1 MIKTM
6 ALLCCLLFF
15 SFSAFSQWQR
25 ITGQIQN
32 SVSCFTSMGTK
43 LFAGTA
49 DGRLYLSTNYG
60 VDWDS
65 INTGRDSLNFNALAA
80 VGANLV
86 AGAITN
92 VSTPGWSGRGEQVFV
107 SPDDGKHWNT
117 VWGMN
122 GLKWSGFYCFYAV
135 DSFLL
140 AGSGGIQY
148 SKDTGKYW
156 KDIGNPYYSGGGP
169 RSILV
174 IDSTWFAGDYAMY
187 GMSRSTDS
195 GRNWTLL
202 SGEND
207 TVSPGFTSSLAAIGE
222 VLFAGTIAPALG
234 CAPWQCG
241 VFRSLDYGNHW
252 TVVNNGLTD
261 ANVNCLFSKSTL
273 LFAGAA
279 RNAVFVS
286 ADSGTHWKPFNE
298 GFVVPDTGIYDLLSI
313 ADYLFAITTTGQL
326 YRRPLA
332 QARASMPQSNL
343 SYQNS
348 LHIISRSPSSRQVTV
363 EYFLPSNAQTSLK
376 VFNTRGKCISAS
388 DVQRR
393 PAGLQ
398 RHLLSIDA
406 MRSGYFI
413 IALYI
418 SNNFA
423 ESSTIVCR

>member
-15 SFSAFSQWQR
+15 PFSVFSQWQR
-25 ITGQIQN
+25 ITGQIQG
-32 SVSCFTSMGTK
+32 SISCFTSIGTK

-65 INTGRDSLNFNALAA
+65 INTGRDSLGSIHALTA

-86 AGAITN
+86 
-92 VSTPGWSGRGEQVFV
+92 VSAFGHGWSGGEQVFV

-122 GLKWSGFYCFYAV
+122 GLNWSGFNCFYTI

-140 AGSGGIQY
+140 AGSVGIQY

-174 IDSTWFAGDYAMY
+174 IDSSWFAGDYDK
-187 GMSRSTDS
+187 GVSRSTDN
-195 GRNWTLL
+195 GRNWTWCLL
-202 SGEND
+202 GEND
-207 TVSPGFTSSLAAIGE
+207 TFAPGQTRSLAAIGE
-222 VLFAGTIAPALG
+222 VLFAGTIAPAIG
-234 CAPWQCG
+234 NGPWHSG
-241 VFRSLDYGNHW
+241 VFRSTDFGDHW
-252 TVVNNGLTD
+252 TVVNKGLTD
-261 ANVNCLFSKSTL
+261 TNILCLLSSGTL
-273 LFAGAA
+273 LFAGSAHNTA
-279 RNAVFVS
+279 FVS
-286 ADSGTHWKPFNE
+286 SDSGANWRALNE
-298 GFVVPDTGIYDLLSI
+298 GFSAGDTGIFDMLTI
-313 ADYLFAITTTGQL
+313 EDYIFAITTTGQL

-332 QARASMPQSNL
+332 QAGAILPQSNL
-343 SYQNS
+343 SRLNS
-348 LHIISRSPSSRQVTV
+348 PHIISGSLSTRQVTV
-363 EYFLPSNAQTSLK
+363 EYFLSSNAQTSLK
-376 VFNTRGKCISAS
+376 IFDTRGKCISAPLG
-388 DVQRR
+388 QRR

-398 RHLLSIDA
+398 RHLLSTDA
-406 MRSGYFI
+406 MRSGYYI

-423 ESSTIVCR
+423 ESSTIVVR

>member
-1 MIKTM
+1 MRK
-6 ALLCCLLFF
+6 
-15 SFSAFSQWQR
+15 SR
-25 ITGQIQN
+25 
-32 SVSCFTSMGTK
+32 SMGTK

-65 INTGRDSLNFNALAA
+65 INTGRDSLGSINALTA

-86 AGAITN
+86 VGAFGY
-92 VSTPGWSGRGEQVFV
+92 GWGGGEQVFV

-122 GLKWSGFYCFYAV
+122 GLKWNGFLCFYAV

-140 AGSGGIQY
+140 AGSVGMEY

-174 IDSTWFAGDYAMY
+174 IDSTWFAGDYDKAV
-187 GMSRSTDS
+187 SRSTDN
-195 GRNWTLL
+195 GRNW
-202 SGEND
+202 SWCIAEND
-207 TVSPGFTSSLAAIGE
+207 TSSICGETHSLAAIGE

-261 ANVNCLFSKSTL
+261 TNVNCLFSKSTL

-332 QARASMPQSNL
+332 QAGAILPKSNL

-348 LHIISRSPSSRQVTV
+348 LHIISRSPSYRQVTV

-418 SNNFA
+418 NNNFA
-423 ESSTIVCR
+423 ESNTVVCR